1 MVCPIGFLSWENGC
15 LPYATANQKC
25 PAGSEQCIQGLLCV
39 DGKCLGA
46 CGEDELLVNG
56 KCVYHGEPD
65 CINTNCEEDGCPTN
79 HPICTLQDNIYQ
91 CCKPKS
97 SRRANRHID
106 KTTSEEIFE
115 EQTTVQKRP
124 SKRRKPRILPAT
136 IYNIAK
142 PRKRILPS
150 ASTNIYI
157 YKPVPKS
164 TNIVRSI
171 NTANTVN
178 TATIS
183 PFLATLTIPTPRTIS
198 LTSCVAYA
206 EVQIGNQCYPRVAA
220 GQGCTFT
227 AQCPSTS
234 TSAVSTSYRCIN
246 NVCQLN
252 IVCSAGYFRF
262 NNACL
267 KYSATGQSCT
277 ATTTQCLS
285 GSTCING
292 TCYSGCATNQLELEG
307 VCVGYA
313 DYGCILRSCESDT
326 CPTNFPVCNYL
337 RSQNAYVCCTASLT
351 NALVCANGERPQLSF
366 GTNLPID
373 CIARSCARGYSCTH
387 SIIDGTSRYI
397 CCPRTLVNKYITTTT
412 AAPGNRKYTF

>member
-1 MVCPIGFLSWENGC
+1 MPLFVIGGIPLIF
-15 LPYATANQKC
+15 
-25 PAGSEQCIQGLLCV
+25 
-39 DGKCLGA
+39 
-46 CGEDELLVNG
+46 
-56 KCVYHGEPD
+56 
-65 CINTNCEEDGCPTN
+65 NTF
-79 HPICTLQDNIYQ
+79 
-91 CCKPKS
+91 PK
-97 SRRANRHID
+97 
-106 KTTSEEIFE
+106 
-115 EQTTVQKRP
+115 
-124 SKRRKPRILPAT
+124 
-136 IYNIAK
+136 
-142 PRKRILPS
+142 
-150 ASTNIYI
+150 
-157 YKPVPKS
+157 
-164 TNIVRSI
+164 
-171 NTANTVN
+171 
-178 TATIS
+178 
-183 PFLATLTIPTPRTIS
+183 
-198 LTSCVAYA
+198 SCVAYA

-227 AQCPSTS
+227 AQCPSPS

-277 ATTTQCLS
+277 ATTSQCLS

-397 CCPRTLVNKYITTTT
+397 CCPRTLVSVTTTT
-412 AAPGNRKYTF
+412 AAPIYGNRKCIF